1 MKKPETKLVEFIK
14 FLKIKFNQIQFRIVS
29 IFLIL
34 ISAAAIAIIGLNY
47 KENQTA
53 VMETSLITTRQI
65 GFGVILHLN
74 SLVDN
79 IEMLSTGSTSLIET
93 PSDISGT
100 NKILVNYLLKSV
112 IQNPLVAAFHMA
124 STNGEFISARNL
136 TLTKQTHYVFNVAK
150 KLPEGTRYGIVT
162 ILKSGDSFTE
172 EWNYLDTDLN
182 VIAQEKSSILS
193 LSPLTRPWY
202 TEIAVWPRT
211 SWTNPYNVFTNN
223 PGISFSTPI
232 ILNNTFVGVA
242 GADLALSALSRV
254 IADIVVGKTGKA
266 FVLNEAGEILL
277 PQTITGK
284 LPYIIEE
291 AYNES
296 LKTEQRNFV
305 LNSADQAYVIEIFN
319 FPLDISTNWTIM
331 TAVPLSDFFDPIL
344 KSQLHSIQIG
354 FIVLLIATVLIYMA
368 SGRIAKP
375 INQLAGEVEK
385 IRNFDFSDVAPV
397 QSNVY
402 EISVLSYSIQTLR
415 KTFASF
421 TKYVPKDVVSKLIA
435 LDEVLVTG
443 GERRNMS
450 ILFSD
455 IENFTT
461 IAETLSVEQVTSML
475 TEYFEI
481 FTKIIIAQEGT
492 IDKYIGDS
500 VMAIWNAPNFV
511 VNHAEKACLACLNFI
526 ALTKTSNFTNPF
538 LKGTTRFGINTG
550 EVIVG
555 NIGTTERISYTAIGT
570 VVNTASRFQTLNK
583 TYNTSI
589 IIGEPVKES
598 LTSRFI
604 TRPLD
609 LIAVKG
615 RKQPVQIY
623 ELMGISEGEP
633 KALILSKEEIDLSKE
648 FTEAYNSFHNATL
661 SEAKKK
667 FLELSK
673 KFPTDEPTK
682 LYLSRIEAGK

>member
-1 MKKPETKLVEFIK
+1 
-14 FLKIKFNQIQFRIVS
+14 
-29 IFLIL
+29 
-34 ISAAAIAIIGLNY
+34 
-47 KENQTA
+47 
-53 VMETSLITTRQI
+53 METSLITTRQI

-74 SLVDN
+74 SLVEN
-79 IEMLSTGSTSLIET
+79 IEIISTGSTSLIENST
-93 PSDISGT
+93 DISGT
-100 NKILVNYLLKSV
+100 NKVLVNYLLTSV

-124 STNGEFISARNL
+124 NVNGEFVSARNL
-136 TLTKQTHYVFNVAK
+136 TLTNQTHYVFDMSK
-150 KLPEGTRYGIVT
+150 ELPQGIRYGIVT
-162 ILKSGDSFTE
+162 ISKSGDSFIE

-182 VIAQEKSSILS
+182 VISSEKSSSLS
-193 LSPLTRPWY
+193 LSPLTRPWF

-211 SWTNPYNVFTNN
+211 SWTEPYNVFTNT

-232 ILNNTFVGVA
+232 IINDTFIGVA
-242 GADLALSALSRV
+242 GADLALSGLSRV
-254 IADIVVGKTGKA
+254 ISDIVVGKTGKA

-277 PQTITGK
+277 PQTVTGT

-291 AYNES
+291 AYNQS
-296 LKTEQRNFV
+296 LKTAQRNFV
-305 LNSADQAYVIEIFN
+305 LNSVDQSFVIEIFN
-319 FPLDISTNWTIM
+319 FPLDISTDWTIM

-354 FIVLLIATVLIYMA
+354 FIVLLIATVLIYIA

-375 INQLAGEVEK
+375 INQLAGEVER
-385 IRNFDFSDVAPV
+385 IRKFDFSEVNPV
-397 QSNVY
+397 QSNIY
-402 EISVLSYSIQTLR
+402 EVSVLSSSIQTMR

-421 TKYVPKDVVSKLIA
+421 TKYVPKDIVEKLIA
-435 LDEVLVTG
+435 LDQVLVTG
-443 GERRNMS
+443 GERRNMT

-455 IENFTT
+455 IQNFTT
-461 IAETLSVEQVTSML
+461 IAETLSVEQVTTML
-475 TEYFEI
+475 TEYFEL
-481 FTKIIIAQEGT
+481 FTKIIVAQEGT

-526 ALTKTSNFTNPF
+526 GLTKSANLTNPF

-583 TYNTSI
+583 TYNTNI
-589 IIGEPVKES
+589 IIGETVKES
-598 LTSRFI
+598 LGKRFI

-615 RKQPVQIY
+615 RNQPIQIY
-623 ELMGISEGEP
+623 ELMGVSEGEP
-633 KALILSKEEIDLSKE
+633 QSLILTKEEIELSKE
-648 FTEAYNSFHNATL
+648 FTEAFYSFHKGTL
-661 SEAKKK
+661 TEAKNK
-667 FLELSK
+667 FLALAE
-673 KFPTDEPTK
+673 KFPNDEATK
-682 LYLSRIEAGK
+682 LYLSRIASSK